1 MPSQFVAGDFLYRQN
16 EFLIVLAIFILL
28 LVATEIGFRRG
39 RVIAA
44 DLSDTA
50 KSQLSTLQAAVIGLL
65 ALLLAFSF
73 AMSESRFEI
82 RQRLVVDEAD
92 AIGTASLRSRL
103 LPEPYNS
110 EVAKLL
116 RQYLDTRI
124 AYREAATDTVEVN
137 DAIARAKTEQREL
150 WSEAVTAVKTNPS
163 SPLYALFISSLND
176 AFDLEA
182 KRTAAREN
190 HVPAIVFYLLFFVG
204 AVSMLLVGLGAGV
217 GNRRHLAFTASVSI
231 LICLVIL
238 VIIDLDR
245 PRRGLIEVSQDT
257 MIALRNSLE

>member
-1 MPSQFVAGDFLYRQN
+1 
-16 EFLIVLAIFILL
+16 
-28 LVATEIGFRRG
+28 
-39 RVIAA
+39 
-44 DLSDTA
+44 
-50 KSQLSTLQAAVIGLL
+50 
-65 ALLLAFSF
+65 
-73 AMSESRFEI
+73 MS
-82 RQRLVVDEAD
+82 D
-92 AIGTASLRSRL
+92 AIGTASLRLGL

-116 RQYLDTRI
+116 RQNLYTRI

-204 AVSMLLVGLGAGV
+204 AVSMLLVGLGGV